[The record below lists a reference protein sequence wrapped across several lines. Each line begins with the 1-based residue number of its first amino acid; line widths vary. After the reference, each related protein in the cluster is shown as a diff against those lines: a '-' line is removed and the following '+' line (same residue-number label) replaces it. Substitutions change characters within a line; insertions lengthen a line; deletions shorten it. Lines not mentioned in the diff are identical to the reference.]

1 MIWILFDLY
10 FKNSL
15 QDSPPQKKN
24 RQSEKQMQAEEM
36 KTSSACIL
44 CVFVFFSAG
53 AGHYRGQSGSLSK
66 DCHFAEELPVPSN
79 YRNLIHEIK
88 INIAYPQFF

>member
-15 QDSPPQKKN
+15 QDSPPPKKKN

-36 KTSSACIL
+36 KTSSACFL
-44 CVFVFFSAG
+44 CVFVFFQQERVTIEDRVD
-53 AGHYRGQSGSLSK
+53 HFQRTVTLRKNFQS
-66 DCHFAEELPVPSN
+66 PV
-79 YRNLIHEIK
+79 IIET
-88 INIAYPQFF
+88 